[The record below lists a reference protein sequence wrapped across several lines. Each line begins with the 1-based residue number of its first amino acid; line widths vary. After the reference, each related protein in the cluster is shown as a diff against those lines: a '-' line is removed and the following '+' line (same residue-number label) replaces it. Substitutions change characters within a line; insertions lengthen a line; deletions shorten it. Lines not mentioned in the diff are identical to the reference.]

1 MHTFTCISGL
11 AHAHANYWITEK
23 GIVMN
28 SEARKQFED
37 DDKEEVF
44 TSTPVMLQQTKR
56 PLLPHEWLKLLGITN
71 EIQRAKLES
80 KKNKGNNSIQVPT
93 MSKPIINKLIRTGY
107 RIFQVS
113 LDTNPEMKWY
123 VIAW

>member
-1 MHTFTCISGL
+1 
-11 AHAHANYWITEK
+11 
-23 GIVMN
+23 MN

-71 EIQRAKLES
+71 EIQRAKIES
-80 KKNKGNNSIQVPT
+80 KKNKGNNSIQVQT

>member
-1 MHTFTCISGL
+1 
-11 AHAHANYWITEK
+11 
-23 GIVMN
+23 MN

-71 EIQRAKLES
+71 EIQRAKIES

-107 RIFQVS
+107 RIFQVF